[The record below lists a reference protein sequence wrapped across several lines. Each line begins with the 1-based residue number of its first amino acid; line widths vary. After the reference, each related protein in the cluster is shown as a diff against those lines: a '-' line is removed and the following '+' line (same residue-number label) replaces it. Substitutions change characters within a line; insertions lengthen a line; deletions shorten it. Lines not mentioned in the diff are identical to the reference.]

1 MGYTPIGWQNGTGN
15 TLNAD
20 NFKHIEDGILSCVSK
35 DGDTMTGSLILKG
48 EPTEDNEA
56 ATKKYVEDY
65 INDYINKNKDYTLRE
80 YTVEIPSGKNGEF
93 VCSIEIEGAFN
104 YLIPIGNY
112 DWSSVPDLVGAR
124 ATTPQGTA
132 IRGSL
137 ISMKDGESFDLP
149 YMSDG
154 DRIGYETKIKR
165 SKNKLYFGQYRYGA
179 GSASINGTNFS
190 FLVL

>member
-1 MGYTPIGWQNGTGN
+1 MGYTPIGWQNDAGN

-80 YTVEIPSGKNGEF
+80 YTVEIPKGKKSEF
-93 VCSIEIEGAFN
+93 VCSIEIDGEFN

-112 DWSSVPDLVGAR
+112 GSKFTPFLVGAK

-132 IRGSL
+132 IKGSL
-137 ISMKDGESFDLP
+137 ISMKDGESFDVP
-149 YMSDG
+149 YWYDG
-154 DRIGYETKIKR
+154 DTTEYETKIKR
-165 SKNKLYFGQYRYGA
+165 IKNKLYFGQWAFSSATYVNGA
-179 GSASINGTNFS
+179 IFS